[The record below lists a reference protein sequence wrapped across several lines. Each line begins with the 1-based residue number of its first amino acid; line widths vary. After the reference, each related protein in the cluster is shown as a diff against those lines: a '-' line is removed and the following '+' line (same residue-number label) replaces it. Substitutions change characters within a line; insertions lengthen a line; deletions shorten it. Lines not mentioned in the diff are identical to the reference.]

1 MGVVSVQIVQK
12 PEKVMVK
19 DTPKETSREKNGNG
33 KKFGQLR
40 CLGPVPNLEEHV
52 HPDWWKNI
60 FNSFYLK
67 TDADVVDDC
76 NMTRQEIDMF
86 VKILNLSP
94 EDKVL
99 DLCCG
104 QGRHSLELAQRGL
117 KFVEGIDRSHYL
129 IQKARQTA
137 KKDNIEVKFREG
149 DARKLPYSPDTFD
162 VVLIL
167 GNSFGYF

>member
-1 MGVVSVQIVQK
+1 MGVVSVQIVTKAGKKSWLRTLQK
-12 PEKVMVK
+12 KHLGK
-19 DTPKETSREKNGNG
+19 KNGNG

-137 KKDNIEVKFREG
+137 KKDNIEVKFRKATPESY
-149 DARKLPYSPDTFD
+149 RILPTRSTWC
-162 VVLIL
+162 
-167 GNSFGYF
+167 